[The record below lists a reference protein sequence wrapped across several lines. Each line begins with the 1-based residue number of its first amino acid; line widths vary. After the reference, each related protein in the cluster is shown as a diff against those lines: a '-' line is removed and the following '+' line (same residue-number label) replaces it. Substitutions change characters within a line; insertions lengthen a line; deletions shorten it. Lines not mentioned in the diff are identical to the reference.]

1 MGLRVGTGRQA
12 IAGVAGPN
20 GGDHRRRRS
29 GTAGAPSPPPGG
41 PSTARHLLPDGSR
54 VCARAG
60 HAREP
65 DCRVGGGRSADFG
78 CGRTGAP
85 PSPPPLPLPHQRV
98 PATPPPL
105 LPDGPLVSP
114 RAGQGRGAV
123 AEVGEGRQDEVSS
136 RQPGNKQN
144 VRFSIHHTVRV
155 VPRSPYFM
163 PGRRFWSTEFTLQYT
178 SRKYHQL
185 SLAGFHSD
193 GPFAL
198 FCTVFRTCSIFPI
211 LRSFPVC
218 FPSSSA

>member
-1 MGLRVGTGRQA
+1 MLESQT
-12 IAGVAGPN
+12 AG
-20 GGDHRRRRS
+20 S
-29 GTAGAPSPPPGG
+29 GEAGAPTSDV
-41 PSTARHLLPDGSR
+41 DGQ
-54 VCARAG
+54 VA
-60 HAREP
+60 
-65 DCRVGGGRSADFG
+65 
-78 CGRTGAP
+78 
-85 PSPPPLPLPHQRV
+85 PLPLPHQRV
-98 PATPPPL
+98 RATPLPL

-163 PGRRFWSTEFTLQYT
+163 PGHRFWSTEFTLQYT

-211 LRSFPVC
+211 LQSFPVC